1 MKRILRSH
9 VVAEENAAKS
19 PAGTSHHYSNHS
31 AYFACSEFS
40 FGKPGAFVL
49 ASRNSGFAHLCV
61 K

>member
-19 PAGTSHHYSNHS
+19 PAGTSHQYSNHS
-31 AYFACSEFS
+31 AYFAYSGFS
-40 FGKPGAFVL
+40 FDKLCAFVL
-49 ASRNSGFAHLCV
+49 ASRNSGFGHLWV